1 MHTWTCAQLSRKSD
15 RLGVDRCAD
24 MRYNRGTK
32 RAKEDITMK
41 TYFERTT
48 AEQDI
53 IRKAYEFEIQAIE
66 EGSAERNPYT
76 EAIKAMGLW
85 EALNEAVEMACR

>member
-1 MHTWTCAQLSRKSD
+1 MRSQSD
-15 RLGVDRCAD
+15 P
-24 MRYNRGTK
+24 RYQK
-32 RAKEDITMK
+32 FKAKGIIEMK
-41 TYFERTT
+41 KYSERTT

-85 EALNEAVEMACR
+85 EALNEAVEMKYNH